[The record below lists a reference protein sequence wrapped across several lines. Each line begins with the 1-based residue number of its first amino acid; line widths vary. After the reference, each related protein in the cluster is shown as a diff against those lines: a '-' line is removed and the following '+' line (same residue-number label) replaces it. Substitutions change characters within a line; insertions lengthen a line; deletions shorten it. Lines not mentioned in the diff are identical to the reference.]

1 MSFANIFYILGTMI
15 VSLAGLTLL
24 PMIVAA
30 AAGETNAAYAF
41 FGTLVLTGFVGG
53 GLIFGLRDMPRRSG
67 IREAVFLVL
76 IAWLAIPLFASLPFS
91 FTNEMIGFS
100 ASYFEA
106 VSALTTTGATI
117 FGDIGSVRDSILIW
131 RASLQW
137 LGGLGTLLMGVGVF
151 TAISFST
158 LPVAKPP
165 VRIRESQQL
174 LNRLRPVFIFVAT
187 TYATLTI
194 TCFVLSWATGLSPF
208 DAFCVS
214 LSTISTGGFMTRDGS
229 FGAYEAPGTELVITI
244 FMIIGAT
251 NMVLH
256 HNAPQQGLRGYAR
269 DPEVRAFFFMML
281 IVSALIF
288 TVSLGDNNP
297 SRHLFSSIFNAT
309 SLLSTTGF
317 AIGEGDPLGG
327 VPMPI
332 ILATILIGGSA
343 LSTAGGLKLIRF
355 ILLTRHM
362 RSELNRLAHPHSLTR
377 VSFGDKNVSLNELTN
392 LWTYFVCFTALLALI
407 GLALSA
413 FGLEFTTA
421 FSAAAAALSNAGPA
435 LQYAAPEGLPFHEF
449 TEPVQWVVII
459 AMILGRIE
467 VLALLPIFSPTYWD
481 N

>member
-15 VSLAGLTLL
+15 LSLAGITLL
-24 PMIVAA
+24 PLIVAFT
-30 AAGETNAAYAF
+30 AGESDAAFAF
-41 FGTLVLTGFVGG
+41 FGTLALTSFFGG

-67 IREAVFLVL
+67 IREAILL
-76 IAWLAIPLFASLPFS
+76 ILLAWLVIPLFASLPFS
-91 FTNEMIGFS
+91 LSDERIGFTP
-100 ASYFEA
+100 SYFEA

-117 FGDIGSVRDSILIW
+117 YGTIADVQDPILIW

-165 VRIRESQQL
+165 VRVRESQHL
-174 LNRLRPVFIFVAT
+174 LNRLRPVFRFVAI
-187 TYATLTI
+187 TYVTLTLA
-194 TCFVLSWATGLSPF
+194 CFGLIWSTGMTPF
-208 DAFCVS
+208 DAFCIS

-229 FGAYEAPGTELVITI
+229 FGVYEVPGAELIITV

-256 HNAPQQGLRGYAR
+256 HNFPQQGLKMYRR
-269 DPEVRAFFFMML
+269 DPEVRALFFMIL
-281 IVSALIF
+281 IMSALIF
-288 TVSLGDNNP
+288 FISLGDNNA

-309 SLLSTTGF
+309 SLLSTTGY
-317 AIGEGDPLGG
+317 AIGEGVPLSG

-332 ILATILIGGSA
+332 LLATVLIGGSA

-362 RSELNRLAHPHSLTR
+362 RSELGRLAHPHSLTR
-377 VSFGDKNVSLNELTN
+377 VSFGGKNVSLNELTN
-392 LWTYFVCFTALLALI
+392 LWTYFVCFTAILALV

-413 FGLEFTTA
+413 LGFDFTTA
-421 FSAAAAALSNAGPA
+421 FSAAAAALSNTGPV
-435 LQYAAPEGLPFHEF
+435 LQYAAPSGLQFHDF
-449 TEPVQWVVII
+449 TEAAQWVVIF
-459 AMILGRIE
+459 AMIIGRIE
-467 VLALLPIFSPTYWD
+467 ILALLPIFSLTYWD
-481 N
+481 K